1 MVRAASRTWQCHA
14 PNSAT
19 DLVRLARIAIVGLS
33 PSALI
38 STDLV
43 AELLDGPHVRQLER
57 PVHLEPPTPC
67 AAMRKAIAGD
77 C

>member
-1 MVRAASRTWQCHA
+1 LGA
-14 PNSAT
+14 
-19 DLVRLARIAIVGLS
+19 
-33 PSALI
+33 I

-67 AAMRKAIAGD
+67 AAMRKAIAD
-77 C
+77 EC